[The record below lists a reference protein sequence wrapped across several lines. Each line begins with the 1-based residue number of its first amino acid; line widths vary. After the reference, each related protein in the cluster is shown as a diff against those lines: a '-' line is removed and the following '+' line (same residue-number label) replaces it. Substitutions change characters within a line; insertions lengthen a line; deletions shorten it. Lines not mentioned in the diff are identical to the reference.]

1 MSEQRIENLDVEIGY
16 SKAIQ
21 LAKSHYENFPILSF
35 LVPAKFRNDI
45 AIIYWFARTADDYA
59 DEGNYESAI
68 RLEKL
73 QAFEDNLKS
82 LLNNH
87 PTNNLESALEKHD
100 SYKKVKSRKFF

>member
-1 MSEQRIENLDVEIGY
+1 MSEHKIENPEIANGY
-16 SKAIQ
+16 KKAIE
-21 LAKSHYENFPILSF
+21 LAKSHYENFPVVSL

-73 QAFEDNLKS
+73 QAFEDRLNS
-82 LLNNH
+82 LLSNH
-87 PTNNLESALEKHD
+87 PTTNLEAALETRLLQE
-100 SYKKVKSRKFF
+100 S